1 MIYDVI
7 IVGAS
12 PSGLTAARYASEN
25 GLKTLVLEKKPDLGV
40 SDPANTMLYSM
51 LDKTGLTVPE
61 DCIIHKLKGTRM
73 YSPSGDFLEM
83 DDPGFSMNRAKFDN
97 FLLEEVYKNGGEVSF
112 GSEVTSALL
121 KGSKVV
127 GVTSNDSNGSKEIG
141 SNIVISADGFR
152 SYIPIQLGLHTT
164 EHPLDVARGVQ
175 VDMTGLDIDSD
186 FFEFYL
192 GKEVAPG
199 WKAAISPSGE
209 DSASIAVCIRGDG
222 SPDDY
227 LDKFIS
233 QSIASQKF
241 KDAESMSRMRGFDT
255 VATIP
260 SQIVSDGFMAVG
272 GSAGESGL
280 AYGMLAGKIAAETAT
295 VASDRGDSSKKV
307 LSSYEKE
314 WKEKLLHEYRQG
326 RLVLRLFDNMGDEKM
341 NELFGAAS
349 DVSFTGDV
357 ASSMMKV
364 LFKNIKLSLSL
375 IPILVKSMEM

>member
-1 MIYDVI
+1 MFYDVI

-12 PSGLTAARYASEN
+12 PSGLIAARYASEK
-25 GLKTLVLEKKPDLGV
+25 GLKTLVLEKKPDLSA
-40 SDPANTMLYSM
+40 SDPANTMLNSM
-51 LDKTGLTVPE
+51 LDKTGISVPE
-61 DCIIHKLKGTRM
+61 DCITHKLKGTRM
-73 YSPSGDFLEM
+73 YSPSGDFFEM
-83 DDPGFSMNRAKFDN
+83 EDPGFFMDRAKFDN
-97 FLLEEVYKNGGEVSF
+97 YLLEEVYRNGGEVFF

-121 KGSKVV
+121 KGPKVV
-127 GVTSNDSNGSKEIG
+127 GVASKDRNGLNEIG

-152 SYIPIQLGLHTT
+152 SYIPVQLGLHST

-175 VDMTGLDIDSD
+175 VDITGADIDSD

-192 GKEVAPG
+192 GREVAPG

-209 DSASIAVCIRGDG
+209 DSASIAVCIRGKG
-222 SPDDY
+222 SPDSY

-233 QSIASQKF
+233 KSIASPKF
-241 KDAESMSRMRGFDT
+241 KDAKASSRIYGLDT

-260 SQIVSDGFMAVG
+260 NQIVSDGFMAVG

-280 AYGMLAGKIAAETAT
+280 AYGMLAGKIAAETADI
-295 VASDRGDSSKKV
+295 AISKGDYSKNM
-307 LSSYEKE
+307 LSGYEKE
-314 WKEKLLHEYRQG
+314 WKDRLLREYKQG
-326 RLVLRLFDNMGDEKM
+326 RLVLRLFDNMGDDKM

-375 IPILVKSMEM
+375 IPILLKSMEM

>member
-1 MIYDVI
+1 MSYDVI

-12 PSGLTAARYASEN
+12 PSGLTAARYASEK

-61 DCIIHKLKGTRM
+61 DCITHKLKGTRM

-83 DDPGFSMNRAKFDN
+83 DDPGFSMDRAKFDN
-97 FLLEEVYKNGGEVSF
+97 FLLEEVYRKGGEVSF
-112 GSEVTSALL
+112 GSDVTSVLL
-121 KGSKVV
+121 NGSNVV
-127 GVTSNDSNGSKEIG
+127 GVISKDRNGSKEIS

-152 SYIPIQLGLHTT
+152 SYIPVQLGLHTT

-222 SPDDY
+222 SPDSYFDR
-227 LDKFIS
+227 FIS
-233 QSIASQKF
+233 KSIASPKF
-241 KDAESMSRMRGFDT
+241 KDAKTSSRMYGLDT

-260 SQIVSDGFMAVG
+260 NQIVSDGFMAVG
-272 GSAGESGL
+272 GSAGESGI

-295 VASDRGDSSKKV
+295 VACNSGDFSKGP
-307 LSSYEKE
+307 LPRS
-314 WKEKLLHEYRQG
+314 
-326 RLVLRLFDNMGDEKM
+326 
-341 NELFGAAS
+341 
-349 DVSFTGDV
+349 
-357 ASSMMKV
+357 
-364 LFKNIKLSLSL
+364 
-375 IPILVKSMEM
+375 